1 MKIAEDIEAIMM
13 EVEGG
18 DSTIWHRTSNHRI
31 TCSVQVYEGGQM
43 ANSYTLREFLD
54 ALNITAEDCQKAFED
69 SNVESTDGECFYCSD
84 KLRDDEVKAYHDKR
98 TCDACY
104 CLLVDY
110 AKSTETEANN
120 AD

>member
-31 TCSVQVYEGGQM
+31 TCSVQAYEGGQM

-54 ALNITAEDCQKAFED
+54 ALNITAEDCQNAFEEVD
-69 SNVESTDGECFYCSD
+69 DEPTDGECFYCGD
-84 KLRDDEVKAYHDKR
+84 KLRDDEVKTYHDKR
-98 TCDACY
+98 TCDACHY
-104 CLLVDY
+104 MLVEY
-110 AKSTETEANN
+110 KKSTTSEADN
-120 AD
+120 AN